1 MDVGGAN
8 SVVVTV
14 CFLVGL
20 VWLLLR
26 EITVHFDQ
34 WVSKGVAMV
43 TGSWVLGGRLQWI
56 WVSGLQ
62 GWSYEFVGRIEEGTI
77 GGVGSG

>member
-43 TGSWVLGGRLQWI
+43 TGSWVLGGRDY
-56 WVSGLQ
+56 SGF
-62 GWSYEFVGRIEEGTI
+62 GFRVYR
-77 GGVGSG
+77 GGNMSS